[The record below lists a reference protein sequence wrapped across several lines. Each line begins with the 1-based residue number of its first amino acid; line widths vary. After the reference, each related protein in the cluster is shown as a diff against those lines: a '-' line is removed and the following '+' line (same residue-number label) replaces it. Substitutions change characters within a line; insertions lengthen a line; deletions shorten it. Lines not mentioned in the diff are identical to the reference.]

1 MRSVGQTHLNDPF
14 APTAAIGAGVLRK
27 LGGPVVFGAP
37 VVFGGPVEFGA
48 PMVFGGPV
56 EFGALTALDGFG
68 AFDELVTA
76 DSESGR
82 GLLTCGAG
90 VLRELGGMGDP
101 AVAGAGAGLGAA
113 CGATRWDG
121 GSLPGPNTKTWPT
134 EMR

>member
-14 APTAAIGAGVLRK
+14 APAAAAGVLRE

-37 VVFGGPVEFGA
+37 AVFGRPAV
-48 PMVFGGPV
+48 
-56 EFGALTALDGFG
+56 FGALTALGGFG
-68 AFDELVTA
+68 AFDEPVA
-76 DSESGR
+76 DSGSGR
-82 GLLTCGAG
+82 GLLTCGTG
-90 VLRELGGMGDP
+90 VLREVGGLGDP

-113 CGATRWDG
+113 CGAGRWDG

>member
-14 APTAAIGAGVLRK
+14 APAAAGVLRE
-27 LGGPVVFGAP
+27 PGAP
-37 VVFGGPVEFGA
+37 VVFG
-48 PMVFGGPV
+48 
-56 EFGALTALDGFG
+56 ALTALGGFG
-68 AFDELVTA
+68 AFDELVPA
-76 DSESGR
+76 DSGSGR

-90 VLRELGGMGDP
+90 VLRELGGLGDP

-121 GSLPGPNTKTWPT
+121 DSLAGPNTKTWPT

>member
-14 APTAAIGAGVLRK
+14 APAARAGVLRE

-37 VVFGGPVEFGA
+37 VVCGA
-48 PMVFGGPV
+48 PVVFGGPV
-56 EFGALTALDGFG
+56 AFGALTALGGFG
-68 AFDELVTA
+68 AFDELVPA
-76 DSESGR
+76 DSGSGR

-101 AVAGAGAGLGAA
+101 AVVGTGAGLGAA
-113 CGATRWDG
+113 CGATGWDG

>member
-14 APTAAIGAGVLRK
+14 APTAAVGAGVLRE

-37 VVFGGPVEFGA
+37 VVFGGPVA
-48 PMVFGGPV
+48 
-56 EFGALTALDGFG
+56 FGALTALGGFG

-76 DSESGR
+76 DSGSGR

>member
-14 APTAAIGAGVLRK
+14 APAAGAGVLRE
-27 LGGPVVFGAP
+27 LGGPVVLLDAP
-37 VVFGGPVEFGA
+37 VVFGGPVA
-48 PMVFGGPV
+48 
-56 EFGALTALDGFG
+56 FGALTALGGFD
-68 AFDELVTA
+68 AFDELVPA
-76 DSESGR
+76 DSGSGR

-90 VLRELGGMGDP
+90 VLRELGGLGDP

-113 CGATRWDG
+113 CGATGWDG

>member
-14 APTAAIGAGVLRK
+14 APAAGAGVLRE
-27 LGGPVVFGAP
+27 LGGAVVFGAP
-37 VVFGGPVEFGA
+37 VVLGA
-48 PMVFGGPV
+48 LIAFRV
-56 EFGALTALDGFG
+56 LTALGGFG
-68 AFDELVTA
+68 AFDKLVPA
-76 DSESGR
+76 SSGSGR

-90 VLRELGGMGDP
+90 VLSELWGLGAP

-113 CGATRWDG
+113 CGITRSDG

>member
-14 APTAAIGAGVLRK
+14 APAAAVGALRE
-27 LGGPVVFGAP
+27 LGGPVAFGARVAFGAP
-37 VVFGGPVEFGA
+37 VA
-48 PMVFGGPV
+48 
-56 EFGALTALDGFG
+56 FGALTPLGGFG
-68 AFDELVTA
+68 AFDELVPA
-76 DSESGR
+76 DSGSGR

-90 VLRELGGMGDP
+90 VLRKLGLGDP

-113 CGATRWDG
+113 CGATRWGG